1 MPVTAD
7 EVQRRLAE
15 VLERFE
21 TLANRLDTTYVRRDV
36 FDAYKDLM
44 SAKLEASKSER
55 EALSTRMSIE
65 HDGLGLRIKNLEDD
79 KVAKNRLIWGS
90 FVSAA
95 VSIAVAIILAVVLH
109 HGGG

>member
-1 MPVTAD
+1 MVTAD

-21 TLANRLDTTYVRRDV
+21 NLANRLDTTYVRRDV

-44 SAKLEASKSER
+44 TARLDATKTEKEALAQMLASER
-55 EALSTRMSIE
+55 EALEQRVSS
-65 HDGLGLRIKNLEDD
+65 LEGDQ
-79 KVAKNRLIWGS
+79 VAKNRLIWGS

-95 VSIAVAIILAVVLH
+95 VSIVVAIILAVVLH
-109 HGGG
+109 HGGA